1 MRSGLG
7 LFCTSKLMKV
17 LFSLPQEIGVD
28 LGECR
33 SIEWDQGV
41 EEVAHIKG
49 KVPAVGHPN

>member
-7 LFCTSKLMKV
+7 LLCTSKLVKV
-17 LFSLPQEIGVD
+17 LFSLPQEVGVD

-33 SIEWDQGV
+33 SIEWHQSV
-41 EEVAHIKG
+41 KEVAHIKG